1 MHSLNVNLDTIKTVV
16 PFSKPPF
23 VMLVCCPLCLPT
35 DVFPYISFVLGVC
48 LAVCIIPS
56 STMLPLPIMWG
67 LCVLG
72 RSCSQYL
79 YDILRRNWERQDTP
93 SFIDFLPVREE
104 YLVPTSGVQNRK
116 HDKGRF
122 SIVKVQAF
130 STACGEMTPELG
142 TALRI

>member
-1 MHSLNVNLDTIKTVV
+1 MCWDDRAANTCTTFSGATGKGKTHR
-16 PFSKPPF
+16 
-23 VMLVCCPLCLPT
+23 
-35 DVFPYISFVLGVC
+35 VL
-48 LAVCIIPS
+48 L
-56 STMLPLPIMWG
+56 TF
-67 LCVLG
+67 
-72 RSCSQYL
+72 YL
-79 YDILRRNWERQDTP
+79 YVLHN
-93 SFIDFLPVREE
+93 EE